1 MVDSYDG
8 DLSDSKDWIR
18 FTLQDTDSTD
28 FILSDTEINSA
39 LDLYSDDKY
48 RAAIMLAR
56 GLAAKF
62 SMMGNRRIGPLSIDY
77 SGTVN
82 FYKGLADR
90 LEREVSVAFAAP
102 DEEMSDYD
110 NIFSLDTHAPD
121 SSDTEDTEGE
131 EDE

>member
-48 RAAIMLAR
+48 QAVIMLAR

-82 FYKGLADR
+82 FYNGLADR
-90 LEREVSVAFAAP
+90 LESEASVITAAP

-110 NIFSLDTHAPD
+110 NIFSLDTHSPGSDDAE
-121 SSDTEDTEGE
+121 DTEDE
-131 EDE
+131 ED

>member
-1 MVDSYDG
+1 MVDSYGG

-39 LDLYSDDKY
+39 LGLYSDDKY
-48 RAAIMLAR
+48 QAAIMLAR

-82 FYKGLADR
+82 FYNGLADR
-90 LEREVSVAFAAP
+90 LESETSVITAAP

-110 NIFSLDTHAPD
+110 NIFSLDTHSPGSD
-121 SSDTEDTEGE
+121 DPEDTEDE
-131 EDE
+131 EA